1 MRVSLN
7 WIKDYIDIE
16 LSVDEISKLLTD
28 IGLEVESVETYES
41 VKGGLDGLVVGEVIE
56 KEKHPDADKLSV
68 CKVNAG
74 NEVLQIVCGA
84 PNVAS
89 GQKVIVALVGTT
101 LYPKTGDAFAI
112 KKAKIRGIESF
123 GMICAEDEIGIGIS
137 HDGIIVLPSNTEIG
151 IPASSIYDVYNDVIF
166 EIGLTPNRSDAH
178 SHIGVARDLLAAYNF
193 RYKKDGILKI
203 TDYKIDNAT
212 DNKHNFKINVDNKED
227 CFKYFGVTI
236 DNITVGESPQ
246 WLKNRLTA
254 IGQKSINN
262 IVDVTNY
269 VLHEYGQPLHA
280 FDLEAC
286 IGNEIIVKNVAANTV
301 FKTLDNQ
308 DVKLFATDLMIC
320 NAQNPMCIAGV
331 YGGLDSGV
339 KSTTKAIFL
348 ESAYFNPK
356 SIRKTSTAHQLRT
369 EAAVHFEKGID
380 PDFTEKALHRAVE
393 LLMLIDNQIKVTS
406 HVFKI
411 EHKTFMPFE
420 VEFNPNRVREL
431 IGHSISNEDIYT
443 ILSLLDIKIDKTQ
456 EINKLYVPNYRVDV
470 LRDVD
475 VIEEILRIYGFN
487 NVPIPSKV
495 NAAPNFVEQKDNE
508 QIYNSVANFLSN
520 LGYAEVMTNPLTKS
534 KWLQQL
540 SDNQENW
547 VYLLSSINVE
557 LDTMR
562 NNMLFSTLETIAYN
576 LNHKNSDL
584 KIFELGK
591 TYHKYNDKYAENEL
605 LVNCIV
611 GNTRQQNWK
620 SNAIKSDFYDI
631 KSIVDMIFQKFA
643 IEYDELIE
651 TTSNYYEYGIS
662 YMKKGVE
669 LASFG
674 KVSSKWTNFFSI
686 KSEVYYAEINWL
698 KIIDIY
704 QKNKITYKPVS
715 KYPSVKRDLAL
726 LINKEVRFLD
736 LKNTAQKISK
746 QLLKEI
752 DIFDVYTDEQ
762 MDKNQKSYALSF
774 TFNDDSKT
782 LIDKDIDSIMNKLIE
797 AYSKEFNAVLR

>member
-1 MRVSLN
+1 MV
-7 WIKDYIDIE
+7 
-16 LSVDEISKLLTD
+16 
-28 IGLEVESVETYES
+28 
-41 VKGGLDGLVVGEVIE
+41 
-56 KEKHPDADKLSV
+56 
-68 CKVNAG
+68 
-74 NEVLQIVCGA
+74 
-84 PNVAS
+84 
-89 GQKVIVALVGTT
+89 
-101 LYPKTGDAFAI
+101 
-112 KKAKIRGIESF
+112 
-123 GMICAEDEIGIGIS
+123 
-137 HDGIIVLPSNTEIG
+137 
-151 IPASSIYDVYNDVIF
+151 
-166 EIGLTPNRSDAH
+166 
-178 SHIGVARDLLAAYNF
+178 
-193 RYKKDGILKI
+193 
-203 TDYKIDNAT
+203 
-212 DNKHNFKINVDNKED
+212 
-227 CFKYFGVTI
+227 
-236 DNITVGESPQ
+236 
-246 WLKNRLTA
+246 KNRLTA

-797 AYSKEFNAVLR
+797 AYAKEFNAVLR